1 ILLQNYQ
8 LRNGIVEIAGK
19 THPYELCFN
28 EDCRKFVGDGI
39 AMTYELPISPL
50 HNATNVTVNYI
61 NNEGPMVFTTIC
73 ANPEF
78 CSKSNSLFSPSLL
91 GNPHCWPVGAI
102 VSVALIAYF
111 MMVIMIIPIWFIVSL
126 FRSRDSQPSTNIQIN
141 CNNTTHAENINLHSW
156 NPAPLS
162 AAICKGAAACQHG
175 FTRHATDII
184 CNQDGICSYEFSRE
198 FLFNRIQTVHCIE
211 IRSQNKTVGF
221 LKMRNTA
228 VILTCSKVS
237 KFFSKSTEL
246 RIYSRVRCAQ
256 MGSCHGNVCD
266 LMRPN
271 QTVSEL
277 SRARKY
283 PGYSGCQYT
292 CGGLSCG
299 CALPSPS
306 CTFYRVAHV
315 PISKQVFEIIECR
328 DWVPSVQVEL
338 ETTLFGKTQKGSL
351 FLEPYL
357 TSKFYTFNVTAV
369 SVQKPTLSLLGKRF
383 AISQNR
389 SMILPDQFVV
399 PVECA
404 TLEEATMNF
413 QNCVNKIIC
422 DCNTGW
428 TKHHCQ
434 CPQTS
439 LRQISTNSDHIL
451 PLSTPSMEIHSNG
464 REIFAISADVES
476 TVTVQSRFLMETVNF
491 VDDEKCKVE
500 LSSLTGC
507 YNCIQG
513 AQITA
518 LCETKNPTEV
528 AVHCAHNTFVIECG
542 PTNPQNVVKLS
553 YDHAVVNQHCF
564 SVCGNENV
572 TIPLNGTLL
581 YHAERHQS
589 VFDFNQEL
597 KHKQNFMESIADIKI
612 PDLSPL
618 LNTIRAH
625 WKLAMVAATS
635 VMFINET
642 IKC

>member
-1 ILLQNYQ
+1 LPIVDLGRERSPVQRLASGLIDLTLSNDGLVRSAKVLTPNGNVLQRPLNKLYPLEIRAVDKDATEAPKECTPRELGQ
-8 LRNGIVEIAGK
+8 LRTVLPRASKARAYEVINEFEDSLQEPNSSQFTLRVEPIQESLNNQTSRSRQQKSTFPSLTSGNLKMGLTILAILALAVPSYANYPSCHNGIVEIAGK

-50 HNATNVTVNYI
+50 HNATNVTINYI
-61 NNEGPMVFTTIC
+61 NNEGPMRLFVKVQQP
-73 ANPEF
+73 ANMALQGMRLISSVTRMEF
-78 CSKSNSLFSPSLL
+78 AATNSARSFYS
-91 GNPHCWPVGAI
+91 I
-102 VSVALIAYF
+102 EYKRALY
-111 MMVIMIIPIWFIVSL
+111 
-126 FRSRDSQPSTNIQIN
+126 RD
-141 CNNTTHAENINLHSW
+141 
-156 NPAPLS
+156 PL
-162 AAICKGAAACQHG
+162 
-175 FTRHATDII
+175 T
-184 CNQDGICSYEFSRE
+184 
-198 FLFNRIQTVHCIE
+198 
-211 IRSQNKTVGF
+211 NKTVGF
-221 LKMRNTA
+221 LKN
-228 VILTCSKVS
+228 
-237 KFFSKSTEL
+237 
-246 RIYSRVRCAQ
+246 
-256 MGSCHGNVCD
+256 
-266 LMRPN
+266 
-271 QTVSEL
+271 
-277 SRARKY
+277 
-283 PGYSGCQYT
+283 
-292 CGGLSCG
+292 
-299 CALPSPS
+299 
-306 CTFYRVAHV
+306 
-315 PISKQVFEIIECR
+315 
-328 DWVPSVQVEL
+328 WVPSVQVEL

-357 TSKFYTFNVTAV
+357 TSKFYTFNVTAM

-404 TLEEATMNF
+404 TLEETTMNF

-422 DCNTGW
+422 DCNT
-428 TKHHCQ
+428 
-434 CPQTS
+434 
-439 LRQISTNSDHIL
+439 
-451 PLSTPSMEIHSNG
+451 
-464 REIFAISADVES
+464 ADVES
-476 TVTVQSRFLMETVNF
+476 IVTVQSRFLMETVNF

-572 TIPLNGTLL
+572 TLPLNGTLL

-597 KHKQNFMESIADIKI
+597 KHKQNFMASIADIKI

-635 VMFINET
+635 VMVSRLILTFGPLF
-642 IKC
+642 